1 MAKEAQDTKITQTED
16 PAMAT
21 VTNDELLALHASQNE
36 VIADQQARIASLE
49 ALVAKLEK
57 GQAASA
63 PKGGTIAKVGKDEYQ
78 VLHGLRI
85 AGHVLTP
92 AEIAAKPELCEQLV
106 ADRSGALKKL

>member
-1 MAKEAQDTKITQTED
+1 MAKEAQNTITQTED

-36 VIADQQARIASLE
+36 VIAEQQARIAALESLVE
-49 ALVAKLEK
+49 RL
-57 GQAASA
+57 QAAQAAPA

-85 AGHVLTP
+85 AGQVLTP
-92 AEIAAKPELCEQLV
+92 ADIAANAELCKQLV
-106 ADRSGALKKL
+106 ADRSGALQKL